1 MVKCSESD
9 HTKIMSHFLCI
20 SFCRQI
26 DEEEEEDDDE
36 EDCWSLSAAIA
47 STQEMR
53 EREDAT
59 LGMTTTPPVSTT
71 ILPTRS
77 YFSDSDDSD

>member
-1 MVKCSESD
+1 
-9 HTKIMSHFLCI
+9 MSHFPCI
-20 SFCRQI
+20 SLCRQR
-26 DEEEEEDDDE
+26 DEEEEEDDE

-59 LGMTTTPPVSTT
+59 LGMTTTPPVSMTT